1 MPLLPRARLFEFND
15 REWVPASLRDTIIE
29 ALSRSLDWGG
39 FLRPLVPVM
48 DDFLSA
54 AGTHEVLELC
64 SGAAGPALILSDEA
78 ERIGIRAPRFLM
90 TDLFPR
96 VPIWTHAR
104 ARHPESIDFIAEPVD
119 ATRIPAALSDGRAR
133 VIVNAFHHFSPEH
146 AGAILRDAV
155 ESQAPIFISESFERD
170 PRGAFPLIPIGIP
183 SLLATPLLT
192 PRDRLA
198 KAAWAW
204 LTPIAL
210 AAGAWDA
217 LISTLRVYS
226 QRDLLQ
232 LVSPFGRGYEW
243 TYGTYDYPF
252 GGRGCYFQGVPSKAR
267 PFSSKNL
274 DERPWAFAPGANEP
288 TLATARRIMDEERT
302 NPEAAAQAHNG
313 AEALPTAPEVN
324 AKRQEATVELQHE
337 VESLEQTST
346 APEDPLAA
354 STMKKKALRR
364 YLREQTLKPYQAELI
379 KMQQHLEESGTRMVI
394 LFEGR
399 DAAGKGGTIRRVTRY
414 MNEKHYRVVALGK
427 PTEHERTQW
436 FFQKYI
442 QHFPRAGEVVLFDR
456 SWYNRAMVEPVF
468 GFCSDKDYKNFMR
481 GVTGFEKDL
490 VRQGTVLIKLYFSV
504 TKDEQNRRF
513 ERRKADPLR
522 QWKLSEVDVQ
532 AQERWDEFTN
542 VKYEMLKRTH
552 TTHAPWKIIRS
563 NDKHKARLNAIK
575 VILNSVPYERMD
587 ESLDFV
593 PDSDIV
599 ISGSRELEK
608 MEAQRLRAGKFL
620 I

>member
-1 MPLLPRARLFEFND
+1 MPLLPRAHLFEFND
-15 REWVPASLRDTIIE
+15 RDWVPASLRDTIVE
-29 ALSRSLDWGG
+29 TLSRSLDWGG
-39 FLRPLVPVM
+39 FLRPLAPVI

-54 AGTHEVLELC
+54 SGTREVLDLC
-64 SGAAGPALILSDEA
+64 AGAGGPAVILSHEA
-78 ERIGIRAPRFLM
+78 ERLGLRPPRFLM

-96 VPIWTHAR
+96 VPMWTDAR
-104 ARHPESIDFIAEPVD
+104 AKRPQSIDFVAEPVD
-119 ATRIPAALSDGRAR
+119 ATRISPTLSEGRAR
-133 VIVNAFHHFSPEH
+133 IMVNAFHHFRPDL

-155 ESQAPIFISESFERD
+155 DNQAPIFISESFERN
-170 PRGAFPLIPIGIP
+170 PTGAFPLIPIGIP
-183 SLLATPLLT
+183 SLLATPLFSR
-192 PRDRLA
+192 RDRVA
-198 KAAWAW
+198 KAAWTW
-204 LTPIAL
+204 LTPIGL
-210 AAGAWDA
+210 AAGTWDA
-217 LISTLRVYS
+217 IVSTLRIYS
-226 QRDLLQ
+226 ETDLRA
-232 LVSPFGRGYEW
+232 LVAPFGQSYQW

-252 GGRGCYFQGVPSKAR
+252 GGRGCYFHGLPFKAER
-267 PFSSKNL
+267 TYFS
-274 DERPWAFAPGANEP
+274 
-288 TLATARRIMDEERT
+288 ARQVTMDEEHT
-302 NPEAAAQAHNG
+302 NSVAATVPQHD
-313 AEALPTAPEVN
+313 AEPMPSAKAVN
-324 AKRQEATVELQHE
+324 TKRSEATAELQEE
-337 VESLEQTST
+337 VDSIEQRLGP
-346 APEDPLAA
+346 AADPLTGEA
-354 STMKKKALRR
+354 MRKKALRR
-364 YLREQTLKPYQAELI
+364 YVREETLKPYQAELI

-468 GFCSDKDYKNFMR
+468 GFCSDREYKNFMR

-504 TKDEQNRRF
+504 TKEEQNRRF

-532 AQERWDEFTN
+532 AQERWDDFTN

-563 NDKHKARLNAIK
+563 NDKHQARLNAIK
-575 VILNSVPYERMD
+575 IILNSVPYERFD
-587 ESLDFV
+587 DSLNFV
-593 PDSDIV
+593 PDPNIV

-608 MEAQRLRAGKFL
+608 MEAQRLGSGKFL
-620 I
+620 V